1 MNSKVIINQNTL
13 RDVEMVYE
21 KAIRMISCL
30 KEKHK
35 LITRIRLVDSDKAIF
50 QELAKGMAQLID
62 NLRKGGDV
70 HLIFQ
75 SNLPYFEVQ
84 LDLEL
89 FIVEPKKMK
98 ECLLRKQLRE
108 LGLKNIQFKSKECR
122 EHIIADDFINLEDEF
137 KKDECAELLKE
148 RFDTFKVQDEQAI
161 IEILKKYLKKNLIE
175 TYNRELI
182 DIRFYINQDFDIVI
196 EYKINDNQLNLQKKI
211 KRRRWSEIKD
221 AISHFYTYQYLQEIT
236 LSMMEQMFYVDEI
249 ELMELRQCV
258 QQIVQNCQS
267 SYNENLKYP
276 LSIYKSRFWDILGI
290 LPRSLNT
297 HNRFGQCKIIIIQ
310 NQSRLFFLNHQ
321 KIIENKLIKNDITLF
336 QTYTQLI
343 ADSKQRLD
351 LIKKN
356 VSSSNTQSLIKQKR
370 ELIEKLLI
378 LPELE
383 QEIQGLQILEQWKLN
398 QSNQDNEEDFILQM
412 PEETYDQI
420 KAITDKIA
428 QTKQIYE
435 EYHRVLNKV
444 KNDVINFQGFK
455 TIQQNKI
462 YLTNLYKRVL
472 QEKQRVT
479 QKLPIYFKKRELID
493 SIQQS
498 QVILLIGA
506 TGSGKSTQLVQY
518 VYEEIELRGKIICVE
533 PRMIA
538 ARSLAKRV
546 AEEMHTKL
554 GGSVAYL
561 NEYDQLD
568 DDNKIIFTQDRIIL
582 NILQKDP
589 LLNDYEVVIIDEAHE
604 RNMNT
609 DILLG
614 LLKDIINKRKDL
626 KIIIMSATMD
636 EELFS
641 NYFQCKAFKVE
652 GKLFDVK
659 IKYQNSYS
667 DNYIDQIQSLI
678 QNKIIYKVMNQSYQ
692 QRHVLIFLAGIDEI
706 QRLLYLFQ
714 DYQDMDEFL
723 FLGLHGQM
731 TQDEQFDVFQ
741 ETKKIKI
748 IFSTRVAETALT
760 INDVSVVIDIGVDRF
775 SEYDQ
780 KRGMQ
785 ITKISWISQ
794 AQANQRAGR
803 AGRTRQGKCY
813 RLYSEQEYQTQM
825 QEHKT
830 PEIQRCCLDLVVLRI
845 KSFNKDPFEFEFI
858 QSPNRQAMKSS
869 QEYLIDIKALD
880 EQGNITVLGKF
891 MSQIQTEPRMS
902 RILIEAYYKNVFRE
916 TLSIICVMLNNQ
928 SLYLKNTDVS
938 NKIECLNE
946 MGDFFTYSRVYWDFK
961 SLTNSNLSNFQIKQ
975 KCFQKGYHYKTLK
988 NCEKA
993 FDEMEKAFSYF
1004 DLQLYENQEIK
1015 NKILWNSDSTREE
1028 CVMTCFLTAF
1038 YPDLC
1043 VYNGN
1048 PYIGY
1053 TFLKSKRNVRIYGS
1067 STLSLLNHFPKY
1079 IICSDLYSSNY
1090 FDFCRV
1096 AQEVKLEKLKEILK
1110 PSQIEEI
1117 ENFVPDKYQYQQLR
1131 NVSSSLLNHLIHTF
1145 NQYSYDEQ
1153 EKRFQ
1158 YYCNNDQDNGIFEIW
1173 SLKPID
1179 LEFYQKDY
1187 YEKMKSYLYFRLYGQ
1202 GMLVYFKHGAQ
1213 IHVTQQCTSSELV
1226 IVQFS
1231 SSPFNIEEIQQIL
1244 DEQHLYYNNLFQI
1257 NANRFGYCGQIFT
1270 NSQEIAYQIT
1280 YVLNEKAKYRLE
1292 LQNQQEQQERQRLFT
1307 IKPREI
1313 RNRVIKSSV
1322 ELIFY
1327 GSENKGFGFIQFKNQ
1342 EEAEEFFI
1350 KTISIVQFK
1359 GRPQDL
1365 KIYQDQKSKI
1375 RISNVPYNANEY
1387 ELLRYLQDLAQQKN
1401 CPKPQSLNLIGKEQT
1416 ETKDWNHEIHKVFE
1430 KYTGEKPLH
1439 LDIRSDK
1446 NNYRIIVRVMTTT
1459 NPIKLEEMRKQINF
1473 TNNILGFSSITMKI
1487 EYKIIK
1493 IISKN
1498 ILVQNEEKINDIK
1511 KELQAKYSEDL
1522 LKIFSSGE
1530 NMIIIGKNPNFVR
1543 QASLML
1549 HGVLNGYNLKVN
1561 LRKYVFKQV
1570 LRDNQFYQDLLS
1582 LQDLHG
1588 FKFNTKLL
1596 QQGAIKV
1603 YLNQDSLIEIQ
1614 NAINSMIKQHVS
1626 NNLIVNIRNYSFKP
1640 LLTIKD
1646 NIMFMLQQKYNVSI
1660 DFILQKK
1667 QIIIY
1672 GNNEQAQK
1680 CKDHLLKSLSKS
1692 PEAQK
1697 QDLCEICYGELTEKY
1712 VLALCNH
1719 FFCKNCLYESIKAQ
1733 NNPPYKCPQQ
1743 SCDNLISLSDLQQ
1756 ILCEIE
1762 FSKLLDQSFKR
1773 YKDQHADEY
1782 IGCLTPDCEEFF
1794 KKLTQNKEQFYYCQS
1809 CLQSFCFLCKRNAH
1823 PQISCEEAKK
1833 LFIDGKDLDESELLK
1848 MNIKRCP
1855 KCQMGVQ
1862 KNEGCLHLH
1871 CTNCENHFCWVCLHQ
1886 ANLSQDIYAHL
1897 RSQHGGY
1904 FQ

>member
-1 MNSKVIINQNTL
+1 MNSNAIVNQNTL
-13 RDVEMVYE
+13 RDVQMVYQ

-50 QELAKGMAQLID
+50 QELAQGMGQLIEL
-62 NLRKGGDV
+62 LRKGCDV
-70 HLIFQ
+70 HLIFKQ
-75 SNLPYFEVQ
+75 NLPYFEVQ
-84 LDLEL
+84 LDLEP
-89 FIVEPKKMK
+89 FIVEPGKMK
-98 ECLLRKQLRE
+98 EYLLRKQLRE
-108 LGLKNIQFKSKECR
+108 LGLKNIKFESKECR
-122 EHIIADDFINLEDEF
+122 EHNIADDFINQEDEF
-137 KKDECAELLKE
+137 KRDECAELLKE

-182 DIRFYINQDFDIVI
+182 DIRFYINQDFEIVI

-211 KRRRWSEIKD
+211 KRRKWSEIKD

-236 LSMMEQMFYVDEI
+236 LSMIEQMFYIDEI
-249 ELMELRQCV
+249 EFTELSRCV
-258 QQIVQNCQS
+258 QQIVQDFKS
-267 SYNENLKYP
+267 SYNQNLKYP
-276 LSIYKSRFWDILGI
+276 ISIYKSSYWDILGI

-297 HNRFGQCKIIIIQ
+297 HNRFGQCKIMIIQ

-321 KIIENKLIKNDITLF
+321 KIIENEQIKNDITLF

-343 ADSKQRLD
+343 ADSKQRLEM
-351 LIKKN
+351 IKKN
-356 VSSSNTQSLIKQKR
+356 VTSGNTQNLIKQKK
-370 ELIEKLLI
+370 ELIEKLQI

-383 QEIQGLQILEQWKLN
+383 QEIYDQEILEKQKSDQQN
-398 QSNQDNEEDFILQM
+398 YYNEEDFILQ
-412 PEETYDQI
+412 EEIYDQM
-420 KAITDKIA
+420 KAITDKIE
-428 QTKQIYE
+428 QTKQIYA

-444 KNDVINFQGFK
+444 KNDVINFQGLK
-455 TIQQNKI
+455 TIQENKI
-462 YLTNLYKRVL
+462 YLKNLYKRVL
-472 QEKQRVT
+472 QEKQRVI

-493 SIQQS
+493 NIQQS
-498 QVILLIGA
+498 QAILLIGA

-518 VYEEIELRGKIICVE
+518 IYEEIELKGKIMCVE

-554 GGSVAYL
+554 GGRVAYL

-568 DDNKIIFTQDRIIL
+568 DENKIIFTQDRIIL

-589 LLNDYEVVIIDEAHE
+589 LLNDYEIVIIDEAHE

-614 LLKDIINKRKDL
+614 LLKDIMNKRKDL

-636 EELFS
+636 EQLFS
-641 NYFQCKAFKVE
+641 RYFQCQAFKVE

-667 DNYIDQIQSLI
+667 DRYIEQIYSLI
-678 QNKIIYKVMNQSYQ
+678 QDKIISKVMNETYT
-692 QRHVLIFLAGIDEI
+692 QRHVLVFLAGVDEI
-706 QRLLYLFQ
+706 HRLLYLFQ
-714 DYQDMDEFL
+714 DYFDMDEFL

-731 TQDEQFDVFQ
+731 TQDEQFNVFQ
-741 ETKKIKI
+741 ETRKIKI

-785 ITKISWISQ
+785 ITKINWISQ

-813 RLYSEQEYQTQM
+813 RLYSEMEYLTQM

-858 QSPNRQAMKSS
+858 QSPNHQAMRDS
-869 QEYLIDIKALD
+869 QQYLIDIKALD

-916 TLSIICVMLNNQ
+916 ALSIICVMLNNQ
-928 SLYLKNTDVS
+928 SLYLKNTDIS
-938 NKIECLNE
+938 NKIECLHE

-961 SLTNSNLSNFQIKQ
+961 SLIDSNYSNAQIKQ
-975 KCFQKGYHYKTLK
+975 RCLEKGYHYKTLK

-993 FDEMEKAFSYF
+993 FDEMEKTFSYF
-1004 DLQLYENQEIK
+1004 DLQLCDNQELK
-1015 NKILWNSDSTREE
+1015 NKILWNSDATRDE

-1079 IICSDLYSSNY
+1079 IICSDLYSSDY

-1096 AQEVKLEKLKEILK
+1096 AQEVKIEKLKEILK

-1131 NVSSSLLNHLIHTF
+1131 NVSSSLLNHLMHTF

-1153 EKRFQ
+1153 EKRFS
-1158 YYCNNDQDNGIFEIW
+1158 YYCNKDLDNGIFEMW

-1187 YEKMKSYLYFRLYGQ
+1187 YEKLKSYLYFRLYGQ

-1213 IHVTQQCTSSELV
+1213 IHDTQQCTQSELA
-1226 IVQFS
+1226 IVQFF
-1231 SSPFNIEEIQQIL
+1231 SSPFNIGEIQQIL
-1244 DEQHLYYNNLFQI
+1244 NEQHLYYNNLFQI
-1257 NANRFGYCGQIFT
+1257 NANKFGYCGQIFT
-1270 NSQEIAYQIT
+1270 NSQESANQIT
-1280 YVLNEKAKYRLE
+1280 YVLNEKAEQRLK
-1292 LQNQQEQQERQRLFT
+1292 LQNEQQYYERQQLFT
-1307 IKPREI
+1307 IKPREL
-1313 RNRVIKSSV
+1313 RNRVIRSSV

-1327 GSENKGFGFIQFKNQ
+1327 GCLNKGFGFVQFNNS
-1342 EEAEEFFI
+1342 EEAEDFLI
-1350 KTISIVQFK
+1350 KTISIVKFK
-1359 GRPQDL
+1359 GWQQDL
-1365 KIYQDQKSKI
+1365 KICQDKNTKI

-1387 ELLRYLQDLAQQKN
+1387 ELLKYLKELAQQKG
-1401 CPKPQSLNLIGKEQT
+1401 CSKPHSLHLISNEQV
-1416 ETKDWNHEIHKVFE
+1416 ETKDWNQEINKVFE

-1439 LDIRSDK
+1439 LDIRADK
-1446 NNYRIIVRVMTTT
+1446 NNYRILVRVMATT

-1473 TNNILGFSSITMKI
+1473 AENVIGCSSVTMKI

-1493 IISKN
+1493 IISKS
-1498 ILVQNEEKINDIK
+1498 ILLLNEEKINNIK
-1511 KELQAKYSEDL
+1511 QQLQAKYSEDL
-1522 LKIFSSGE
+1522 LRIFSSGE
-1530 NMIIIGKNPNFVR
+1530 NMIIIGKNPNLVR

-1549 HGVLNGYNLKVN
+1549 HGVLNGYQLKVS
-1561 LRKYVFKQV
+1561 LRKQVFKQI
-1570 LRDNQFYQDLLS
+1570 LRNRQFFEDLLS
-1582 LQDLHG
+1582 LQDVHG
-1588 FKFNTKLL
+1588 FKFNTGLL
-1596 QQGAIKV
+1596 QFGKIKV

-1614 NAINSMIKQHVS
+1614 NAINSMINQQVS
-1626 NNLIVNIRNYSFKP
+1626 SNLIVSIRNYSFKS

-1646 NIMFMLQQKYNVSI
+1646 NIMFMLQEKYNVSI

-1692 PEAQK
+1692 PEVQ
-1697 QDLCEICYGELTEKY
+1697 QQNICEICYGELTEKY

-1719 FFCKNCLYESIKAQ
+1719 IFCKSCLYESIKVQ
-1733 NNPPYKCPQQ
+1733 NNSPYKCPQQ
-1743 SCDNLISLSDLQQ
+1743 SCDNSISLYDLQQ

-1773 YKDQHADEY
+1773 YKDQHAHEY
-1782 IGCLTPDCEEFF
+1782 VGCITPDCEEFF
-1794 KKLTQNKEQFYYCQS
+1794 KKLPEDKEQFYYCQS
-1809 CLQSFCFLCKRNAH
+1809 CLQSFCLQCKRNAH
-1823 PQISCEEAKK
+1823 PKISCEEAKK

-1862 KNEGCLHLH
+1862 KNEGCRHLH
-1871 CTNCENHFCWVCLHQ
+1871 CTNCGNHFCWVCLHQ

-1897 RSQHGGY
+1897 NHYHGGAY
-1904 FQ
+1904 E